1 MSRNGFVRPD
11 RWLRDRAALAAL
23 CLGMLG
29 ACGGTPPPPP
39 AHTADGASEL
49 AFEPNRGQ
57 ADEQVRFIARG
68 DGYTAFLT
76 ATETVLV
83 PRPADGA
90 QQSPV
95 VRMRLVGGNQAP
107 AIAAEDELPG
117 KVHYVDGVQPSAELT
132 DIPTYRALRYSK
144 VYPAIDVIYYG
155 NGGRLEY
162 DFVVAPGGDP
172 QAIAIAYDGAE
183 TVEIDAADGA
193 LVLKSGAG
201 EFRQP
206 APTVYQQRGHARE
219 PVDARWQHAGSDR
232 IGIRVGAYDR
242 SLPLVIDP
250 LLLYSS
256 YLGGRGD
263 DGGHGIAVD
272 TLGNTYLAGKTTSPD
287 FPGTPLRAGGANAA
301 FVTKLNAAGQRLY
314 STLVRDTDEHGATA
328 IALDGAGNAYVTG
341 RTSLNRAVAGNDVF
355 VAKLDAAGRAQAPGY
370 FATFGGSHVDWSHHI
385 AVDAA
390 GRAHVAGKTMSR
402 DFPTTPAARQNTLA
416 GDTDGFVAKLNASG
430 TALVYATLLGGGD
443 ADSVN
448 GIALDA
454 LGNAYVT
461 GGTTSIDFPV
471 TAYAW
476 QRQHRGCNADDGYT
490 ACAETAF
497 VAKLNATG
505 SALAYSTYLGGSG
518 FDQQSVGAAIAVD
531 GYGRAF
537 VTGSTTAE
545 NFPTTAGVLQPRSG
559 NRLCFH
565 EVCTDA
571 FVTKLSASG
580 SAPVYSTYLFGESQ
594 DEASAIAIDASGN
607 AYVAGSTASRYFP
620 VVSAFQPKPGSFRD
634 AFVAKLNTNAS
645 RLLYASYLGGQ
656 NPDDSPQR
664 WSAASAIAIDA
675 SGNAHLTGQ
684 TYTTSFPTTVNAMQ
698 RTSDGG
704 TGCGGAIFLCGDAF
718 VTKIAAGGPGIA
730 ETTTVG
736 MASTRAVLG
745 ATIQATWAG
754 VTAPL
759 GNDRITLH
767 QLGHSDEPYDVW
779 GGWYTTGAASGTIAF
794 ALPATL
800 ATGWYELRLWSGE
813 YSQFT
818 PLARS
823 APFEVYRY

>member
-1 MSRNGFVRPD
+1 
-11 RWLRDRAALAAL
+11 
-23 CLGMLG
+23 
-29 ACGGTPPPPP
+29 
-39 AHTADGASEL
+39 
-49 AFEPNRGQ
+49 
-57 ADEQVRFIARG
+57 VRFIARG

-83 PRPADGA
+83 PRQADGA
-90 QQSPV
+90 HQSQV
-95 VRMRLVGGNQAP
+95 VRMRLLGANESP

-117 KVHYVDGVQPSAELT
+117 KVHYVDGAEPSAQLT
-132 DIPTYRALRYSK
+132 DIPTYRALRYSA
-144 VYPAIDVIYYG
+144 VYPGIDVVYYG
-155 NGGRLEY
+155 NRGRLEY
-162 DFVVAPGGDP
+162 DFIVAPGGDP
-172 QAIAIAYDGAE
+172 QAIAIAYGGVE

-206 APTVYQQRGHARE
+206 APTVYQQLGHERQ
-219 PVDARWQHAGSDR
+219 PVDARWQHAGPNLV
-232 IGIRVGAYDR
+232 GIRVGAYDR
-242 SLPLVIDP
+242 TQPLVIDP

-272 TLGNTYLAGKTTSPD
+272 ALGNTYLAGKTTSPD
-287 FPGTPLRAGGANAA
+287 FPGTPLRAGGVNAA

-341 RTSLNRAVAGNDVF
+341 RTSLYRPVAGNDVF
-355 VAKLDAAGRAQAPGY
+355 VAKLDAAGRAQAAGY

-390 GRAHVAGKTMSR
+390 GRAHIVGKTLSS
-402 DFPTTPAARQNTLA
+402 DFPATPAARQNTLA

-430 TALVYATLLGGGD
+430 TALVYATFLGGGD

-461 GGTTSIDFPV
+461 GSTKSIDFPV
-471 TAYAW
+471 SAYAW
-476 QRQHRGCNADDGYT
+476 QRQHRGCATEYGYT
-490 ACAETAF
+490 TCAETAF
-497 VAKLNATG
+497 AAKLNAAG
-505 SALAYSTYLGGSG
+505 SALPYSTYLGGSG
-518 FDQQSVGAAIAVD
+518 FDQQSVGAGIAVD

-545 NFPTTAGVLQPRSG
+545 DFPTTAGVLQPRSG

-571 FVTKLSASG
+571 FVTKLNASG

-594 DEASAIAIDASGN
+594 DEAAAIAIDAAGN
-607 AYVAGSTASRYFP
+607 AYVAGSTVSRFFP
-620 VVSAFQPKPGSFRD
+620 VVSAFQPTPGSFRD
-634 AFVAKLNTNAS
+634 AFVAKLNSNAS
-645 RLLYASYLGGQ
+645 RLLYASYLGGR

-684 TYTTSFPTTVNAMQ
+684 TYTTSFPTTANAMQ
-698 RTSDGG
+698 RTSGG
-704 TGCGGAIFLCGDAF
+704 GNGCGGVVFLCGDAF
-718 VTKIAAGGPGIA
+718 VTKVAAGGPGIA
-730 ETTTVG
+730 QATTIG
-736 MASTRAVLG
+736 MTSTRAVLG
-745 ATIQATWAG
+745 ATIEATWAA

-767 QLGHSDEPYDVW
+767 QLGHSDEQYEVW
-779 GGWYTTGAASGTIAF
+779 GGWHTNGAASGTIAF

-800 ATGWYELRLWSGE
+800 TTGWYELRLWSGD

-823 APFEVYRY
+823 APFQVSGY